1 MDRNQMYGGM
11 TQPSIIPNYI
21 QPSVSFS
28 FTPKDSVEPIPMGA
42 VIKKVEKNISVRQI
56 ENGYIKSTHTCTCYE
71 MKEKEEEGEESETE
85 MKYHYETTEVYS
97 AEKPMDVLKLY
108 I

>member
-1 MDRNQMYGGM
+1 MKTNDLYGGM
-11 TQPSIIPNYI
+11 PQPITANYI

-28 FTPKDSVEPIPMGA
+28 YTPKGNKEPIPIGV

-56 ENGYIKSTHTCTCYE
+56 ENGYIKTTHICTCYE
-71 MKEKEEEGEESETE
+71 EKEEEEGEEAETE
-85 MKYHYETTEVYS
+85 MKYHYETTETYS